1 MPKFNNKVPAATA
14 VVIVLGSL
22 LLNLDKIL
30 SQGLKLWCYA
40 NSSSRQVV
48 FCKEHVL
55 KNFAKFTGK
64 HLCQSLFSDKV
75 AGLRL
80 QFASPGAAS
89 VPTRKDTLTLR
100 KSTQDKSSCT
110 KVKVIIWDD
119 VNGKYQ
125 ICHWCFNVNFQ

>member
-1 MPKFNNKVPAATA
+1 MYLPKFNNKVLAATA

-22 LLNLDKIL
+22 LLSLDKIL

-40 NSSSRQVV
+40 NRSQVV

-89 VPTRKDTLTLR
+89 VPTRKDTLILR

-110 KVKVIIWDD
+110 KLKVIIWDD
-119 VNGKYQ
+119 VNEN
-125 ICHWCFNVNFQ
+125 WCFNVNFE